1 MDLPELKQLWASPA
15 NTLTP
20 EATRLYTGAVL
31 AAVDAERR
39 RARGMM
45 IYVSLMTAATTLF
58 ALKQVI
64 SANGE
69 GANAWYAHLLL
80 IATWVGA
87 FFLVR
92 HFRANTAAAPESAQ
106 NSIQASLR
114 ALHRQAQ
121 GRSREMQT
129 LLVLFASF
137 IPLFAI
143 AIEQLQLDG
152 KMRPHEA
159 QSAMYFAAT
168 IVICGLAYFSLEL
181 LLRRLPE
188 QRRLAA
194 LLAQYDQA

>member
-1 MDLPELKQLWASPA
+1 MDLHELKQLWASPA

-20 EATRLYTGAVL
+20 EATRAYRSAVL
-31 AAVDAERR
+31 AAIDSESR

-69 GANAWYAHLLL
+69 GASAWYAHLLL

-92 HFRANTAAAPESAQ
+92 HFRGNTEAIPTTEQ
-106 NSIQASLR
+106 NSIQDSLR
-114 ALHRQAQ
+114 VLHRQAR
-121 GRSREMQT
+121 GRCREMQT

-159 QSAMYFAAT
+159 QSATYMAAV
-168 IVICGLAYFSLEL
+168 IVIGGLAYFSLEL
-181 LLRRLPE
+181 LWRRLPE